1 MDRDKIMA
9 RLQEHYDF
17 LVNKGHEVVGVFLQG
32 SQNYGLDLY
41 TSTYPFSYC
50 TLYLKYFFV
59 CSSNAVLVS
68 SITFLTFIIIK
79 FPPYLILW
87 GA

>member
-32 SQNYGLDLY
+32 SQIMD
-41 TSTYPFSYC
+41 
-50 TLYLKYFFV
+50 
-59 CSSNAVLVS
+59 
-68 SITFLTFIIIK
+68 
-79 FPPYLILW
+79 
-87 GA
+87 